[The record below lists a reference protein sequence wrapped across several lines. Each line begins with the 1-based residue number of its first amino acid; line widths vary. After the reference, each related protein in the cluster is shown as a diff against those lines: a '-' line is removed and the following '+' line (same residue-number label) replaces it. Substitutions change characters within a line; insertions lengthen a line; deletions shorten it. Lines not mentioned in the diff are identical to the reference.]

1 MKIKKF
7 YLFELNAVTL
17 NLVAL
22 VLLIIGFGTL
32 IFGINHG
39 LEFNFDF
46 KTDYKYFMILLVPYF
61 FVHEIFHFIGYYING
76 ADPKKITFG
85 VHLEKGVLV
94 CSCKQTVSK
103 RCILWSLMYPF
114 IFLGVLTLIIGFLT
128 NNSVLILLSLSNISG
143 AAGDLVMFFEFLR
156 IKDFEYSEYD
166 NPLGFALVS
175 SEDLSKKKMF
185 GIKYVS
191 TEKNVECHVDKRLT
205 VSKKSIIYLIIW
217 ILICLVYLFI

>member
-1 MKIKKF
+1 MKIKKY

-22 VLLIIGFGTL
+22 VLLILGFGTL

-39 LEFNFDF
+39 LEFTFDF

-76 ADPKKITFG
+76 ADPEKITFG

-128 NNSVLILLSLSNISG
+128 NNSVLILLSLSNIAG

-175 SEDLSKKKMF
+175 GEDLSKKKMF